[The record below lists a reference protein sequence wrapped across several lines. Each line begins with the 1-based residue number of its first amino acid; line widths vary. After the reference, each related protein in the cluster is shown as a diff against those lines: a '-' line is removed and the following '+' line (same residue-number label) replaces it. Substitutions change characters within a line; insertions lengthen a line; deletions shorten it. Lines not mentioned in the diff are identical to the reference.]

1 MSRIFFIAANTSEE
15 PYAVYP
21 LGMSVVTHSLLEA
34 GHEVHQYDFLHR
46 GKSLTD
52 LADRLLA
59 FEPDFIC
66 VSIRNVDGCDS
77 TAPEDSWYLG
87 TTKEIVDQ
95 VKKVCDVPMICGGPG
110 FSVMPERILEFL
122 QADYGISGE
131 GETAVCDL
139 IARLERGERPS
150 AITQGG
156 AFSLV
161 GDGQAPAA
169 YDADLVE
176 FYQKRSGVMGVQSK
190 RGCPFKCSYCTY
202 PLIEGRRFRQ
212 RNPIAV
218 VDDVEKLQQ
227 LHGCDQFFFT
237 DAVFNDGARQYLGV
251 VEELIKRDLGIHW
264 SSYFSPRAADLDK
277 LAMMKESGLSH
288 VELGTDAAS
297 NATLKG
303 MQKGFT
309 FEHVIRFNEAC
320 VDLRLPIAHF
330 IIFGGPNETMDT
342 VNEGIEN
349 IARLRSSVVFPFL
362 GARILPNTPL
372 YKRAIEDDIINMQD
386 DLLRPVYYFSPRVDR
401 GAMEQALTDAFKGD
415 QTRMFPHYKVAKSA
429 QMARQLGLTGEL
441 WDRLISYE

>member
-21 LGMSVVTHSLLEA
+21 LGMSVVTHSLRNA
-34 GHEVHQYDFLHR
+34 GHEVIQYDFLHH
-46 GKSLTD
+46 GKSLTE
-52 LADRLLA
+52 LTDRLLA
-59 FEPDFIC
+59 FGPDFIC

-77 TAPEDSWYLG
+77 TAPEGSWYLG

-95 VKKVCDVPMICGGPG
+95 VKKVSNVPMICGGPG

-131 GETAVCDL
+131 GETALCDL
-139 IARLERGERPS
+139 IARLERGERPQ

-169 YDADLVE
+169 YDPELVE
-176 FYQKRSGVMGVQSK
+176 FYQDKGGVIGVQSK
-190 RGCPFKCSYCTY
+190 RGCPFKCSYCSY

-218 VDDVEKLQQ
+218 VDDVERLQQ

-237 DAVFNDGARQYLGV
+237 DAVFNDGARQYLGL
-251 VEELIKRDLGIHW
+251 VEELIKRNLGIHW

-309 FEHVIRFNEAC
+309 FEDVFRFNEAC
-320 VDLRLPIAHF
+320 VELRLPIAHF
-330 IIFGGPNETMDT
+330 IIFGGPDETMET
-342 VNEGIEN
+342 VYEGIEN
-349 IARLRSSVVFPFL
+349 IAKLKSSVVFPFL
-362 GARILPNTPL
+362 GARILPGTPL
-372 YKRAIEDDIINMQD
+372 YHRAIADKIIAPED
-386 DLLRPVYYFSPRVDR
+386 DLLRPVYYFSPQVDK
-401 GAMEQALTDAFKGD
+401 AEMEQALADAFKRD
-415 QTRMFPHYKVAKSA
+415 QTRMFPHYKVSKLS
-429 QMARQLGLTGEL
+429 QMARQLGLKGEL
-441 WDRLISYE
+441 WERLIRYD